1 MNDLNEI
8 NVNEIIKVQ
17 TLPDVF
23 YKLEKVGEYID
34 KELKKLEEFNC
45 DEASKKEIKNIKKGI
60 DDVLK
65 NFESRRIEI
74 KKQILEP
81 YEIFNKKYEEEVKT
95 KLENASAK
103 FSEKIKEIELE
114 QRNNINANLKMFADE
129 YIISENLENIVSYED
144 IPIKV
149 NISSSEKKLKEEIVN
164 FLEKVSS
171 DINLISLE
179 SNYQDE
185 IMYEYKKNGF
195 DFVKAKTL
203 VVSREKEK
211 EEQQRVIEER
221 KNKIQQDNSVVEKVV
236 ENEELLSSPREIIEN
251 EENKIYNISFTI
263 KATKEQI
270 IKLKSFMESE
280 GIIYD

>member
-34 KELKKLEEFNC
+34 KELKKLEEFNR

-129 YIISENLENIVSYED
+129 YIISENLESIVSYED